1 MAKAKEFLNV
11 INAPLLSYPDDTKLS
26 EIYDIPGLHC
36 MTGIVAKLISEVEK
50 SFDCC
55 EEKCEGKTF
64 VHLFLT
70 KNNIHRTEYQGSH
83 SFEGN
88 HARELLKVIA
98 RMRLDVEN
106 LSEEEFSL
114 EFVNK
119 PRIMKIIDTI
129 QAFDWVVA
137 SCFSKELI
145 GDYVT
150 AIHDFSELYMELH
163 NNYRVS
169 VTVKAH
175 LVMKHVIPQINKK
188 HPGFGI
194 GVLTEQ
200 SFESAHHEFKL
211 EWQKTKL
218 TMDHPNYPQAL
229 LDCVVR

>member
-26 EIYDIPGLHC
+26 DIYDIPGLHC
-36 MTGIVAKLISEVEK
+36 MTGIVAKLVSEIEK

-55 EEKCEGKTF
+55 EEKCEGITF
-64 VHLFLT
+64 VNKFLT
-70 KNNIHRTEYQGSH
+70 KNNIHRTVYQGSH

-88 HARELLKVIA
+88 HARELLKVIN
-98 RMRLDVEN
+98 RMRLHVEN
-106 LSEEEFSL
+106 YSEEDFD
-114 EFVNK
+114 VNK
-119 PRIMKIIDTI
+119 PKIMKIIDTM

-137 SCFSKELI
+137 SCFSKELL
-145 GDYVT
+145 GGYVA
-150 AIHDFSELYMELH
+150 AIHDFSKLYMELH
-163 NNYRVS
+163 NSYNVS

-175 LVMKHVIPQINKK
+175 LVMKHVIPQINKR

-218 TMDHPNYPQAL
+218 TIDHPKYPQAL